1 MIPAPTITTPAGL
14 TPNRS
19 RSRWP
24 STRSTATAPPSCATA
39 PATRS
44 PVPTRMLR
52 LATEAGL
59 RQIVQVQT
67 RNLRAV
73 HQLLG
78 HDSIAD
84 H

>member
-1 MIPAPTITTPAGL
+1 
-14 TPNRS
+14 
-19 RSRWP
+19 
-24 STRSTATAPPSCATA
+24 
-39 PATRS
+39 
-44 PVPTRMLR
+44 MLR